1 MHRSSHRGGAEI
13 QSWAPVI
20 DSRRIRAAAL
30 RLVLET
36 FTELLR
42 FFLKLWL
49 PPDVFAF
56 RAEAPPWY
64 GNAFSMLRVLQ
75 ATPNRNEITMRIY
88 LITSECLYNNTKVN
102 DEHFFS
108 VSLQAICKFIRRSS
122 KMHT

>member
-42 FFLKLWL
+42 FLLQLWL

-56 RAEAPPWY
+56 RAEAPPWC
-64 GNAFSMLRVLQ
+64 GNRFSILRVLQ
-75 ATPNRNEITMRIY
+75 ATPNRNEAVQSTPERKEDK
-88 LITSECLYNNTKVN
+88 L
-102 DEHFFS
+102 S
-108 VSLQAICKFIRRSS
+108 V
-122 KMHT
+122 